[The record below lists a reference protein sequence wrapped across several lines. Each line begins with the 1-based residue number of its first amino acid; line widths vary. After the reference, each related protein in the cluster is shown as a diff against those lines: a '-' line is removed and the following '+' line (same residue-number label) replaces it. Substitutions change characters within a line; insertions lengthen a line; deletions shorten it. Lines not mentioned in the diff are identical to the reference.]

1 MSQPVAYEQD
11 FYAWSQH
18 QADALRRLARSRRD
32 LPNDLD
38 LEHVAE
44 EVEDMGRAQRD
55 AVESHLV
62 RMVEHLVKLL
72 SSPAAE
78 PSRGWRREAS
88 VHQGEAA
95 RRFTP
100 GMRQAIDLARVWRD
114 ARRDALA
121 DLDAYGE
128 TIVPLPEALPFTL
141 DELLDR
147 EAEIDALLARLHAGT
162 AT

>member
-1 MSQPVAYEQD
+1 MPEPVPYERD

-18 QADALRRLARSRRD
+18 QAEALRRLARTRRD
-32 LPNDLD
+32 LPNELD

-62 RMVEHLVKLL
+62 RMLEHLVKLL
-72 SSPAAE
+72 SSPSAA
-78 PSRGWRREAS
+78 PARGWRREAS

-100 GMRQAIDLARVWRD
+100 GMRQAIELARVWRD
-114 ARRDALA
+114 ARRDAVA
-121 DLDAYGE
+121 DLESYGE
-128 TIVPLPEALPFTL
+128 TTAPLPDALPFTL

-147 EAEIDALLARLHAGT
+147 EAGIDAFLARLRAPT
-162 AT
+162 EA